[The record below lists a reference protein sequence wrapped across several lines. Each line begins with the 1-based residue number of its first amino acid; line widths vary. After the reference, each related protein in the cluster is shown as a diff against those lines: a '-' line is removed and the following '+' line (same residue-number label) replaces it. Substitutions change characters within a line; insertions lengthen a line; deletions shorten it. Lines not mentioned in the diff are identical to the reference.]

1 MRQNCLSLAL
11 SILRTQMRVVKKSVS
26 SPLRYPGSKKR
37 LTGYIEEILMINNL
51 HNYMFVEP
59 FAGGANVSL
68 YLLQNNLVESI
79 GLIERDP
86 LVASFWQ
93 IVFSKDDKELKWL
106 IKQIRTIDINLQ
118 NWTKY
123 KNSVP
128 DTKKERALACLF
140 LNRTSFSGILAPS
153 SGPIGGHS
161 QTSKYK
167 IDCRFPRAKLI
178 AKIEA
183 LSKLRGKVKFVWNL
197 HWKNGLSL
205 IRRMQAS
212 GRFNEALLFYFD
224 PPFFHQ
230 ADRLYNFFFQEKDH
244 ADLKSSILN
253 LTSSWILSYDYCD
266 EVKELYGNESLTQI
280 ELLYSASQNGGSK
293 SAQEVIISN
302 IEHLPAKTKLWHS
315 TEERKNGRV

>member
-1 MRQNCLSLAL
+1 MSAE
-11 SILRTQMRVVKKSVS
+11 KKQIS

-37 LTGYIEEILMINNL
+37 LTGYIEEILALNDL
-51 HNYMFVEP
+51 DNYLFVEP

-68 YLLQNNLVESI
+68 YLLQNNLVDSI

-93 IVFSKDDKELKWL
+93 IVFSKNEKEVNWL
-106 IKQIRTIDINLQ
+106 IEQIRTIDIDLQ
-118 NWTKY
+118 NWIKY
-123 KNSVP
+123 KNTVP

-153 SGPIGGHS
+153 SGPIGGYS
-161 QTSKYK
+161 QSSQYK

-178 AKIEA
+178 TKIKT
-183 LSKLRGKVKFVWNL
+183 LSKLRDKVKFVWNL
-197 HWKNGLSL
+197 HWKNGLTR
-205 IRRMQAS
+205 IKNMKIS
-212 GRFNEALLFYFD
+212 GRLNNAILFYFD

-230 ADRLYNFFFQEKDH
+230 ADRLYRYFFQEKDH
-244 ADLKSSILN
+244 KDLKSSILKIK
-253 LTSSWILSYDYCD
+253 SPWILSYDYCD
-266 EVKELYGNESLTQI
+266 EVKGLYGNESLTRV

-302 IEHLPAKTKLWHS
+302 IEYLPAKTKLWRS
-315 TEERKNGRV
+315 TEEWKNGKT